1 MGASTLKKSSYKH
14 PKFTRS
20 FEALKLA
27 TTLKTLS
34 PFAISIKHS
43 AFSSLVLRLF
53 EKVSA
58 SCSFFALTGFFVAKN
73 CVFLFKWY
81 HNTNYFFFP
90 KLSPKL
96 ILLDQLLKAE
106 KVLIRKNRMNL
117 FCFYCILFQN
127 INSEKLLT
135 ATLFIIHWQIGLN
148 YICLGILSGWPKPR
162 TRAAAF
168 QKSWVRHII

>member
-58 SCSFFALTGFFVAKN
+58 LCSFFALTVFFVAK
-73 CVFLFKWY
+73 
-81 HNTNYFFFP
+81 
-90 KLSPKL
+90 KL
-96 ILLDQLLKAE
+96 
-106 KVLIRKNRMNL
+106 
-117 FCFYCILFQN
+117 CILVQV
-127 INSEKLLT
+127 IS
-135 ATLFIIHWQIGLN
+135 
-148 YICLGILSGWPKPR
+148 
-162 TRAAAF
+162 
-168 QKSWVRHII
+168 